1 MVTNKNINIS
11 IIQHPYTTWSTLLAN
26 LENIKCKKGFSI
38 SNEKKFWN
46 SIPNMQLPPPFVAC
60 WLPILAHTTCCPR
73 DKWGQKLLSS
83 FSLGP
88 WKKCLKERAKGRQ
101 WAHTPSHS
109 AQRSQDVLH
118 ILISWASFSRHML
131 WGEQSSVLGLRITDV
146 GRSGYSGKGTALGR
160 CGRRVS
166 RAAEMAQE

>member
-60 WLPILAHTTCCPR
+60 WLPILAHTTCCQR

-109 AQRSQDVLH
+109 VQRSQDVLH

-131 WGEQSSVLGLRITDV
+131 AAV
-146 GRSGYSGKGTALGR
+146 GRAKLSPRASNNWCGKERLLWEGDCPGQ
-160 CGRRVS
+160 VW
-166 RAAEMAQE
+166 